1 MSIQPRG
8 GKRGDLFM
16 LHFTF
21 NAVGNG
27 INYFVIG
34 ASTTPN
40 STTESDVDITNDMAF
55 TIRRLRFLT
64 TANAATGNT
73 IAAFRVDGATVIS
86 LTKATTVVS
95 DTASAVVQLHVPAG
109 ALINFMLDVTD
120 GAANT
125 VSGAAYLICE
135 RQVA

>member
-8 GKRGDLFM
+8 GKRGDLFI
-16 LHFTF
+16 LHLTF
-21 NAVGNG
+21 NAIGNG
-27 INYFVIG
+27 VLYFPING
-34 ASTTPN
+34 SSTPN
-40 STTESDVDITNDMAF
+40 SATETEVDLTNDMAF
-55 TIRRLRFLT
+55 TIRRLRFVT
-64 TANAATGNT
+64 TGNAATGDT
-73 IAAFRVDGATVIS
+73 IAAFRVNAATAIS

-95 DTASAVVQLHVPAG
+95 DTATAVVQLHVPAG

-125 VSGAAYLICE
+125 VSGGVYLICE